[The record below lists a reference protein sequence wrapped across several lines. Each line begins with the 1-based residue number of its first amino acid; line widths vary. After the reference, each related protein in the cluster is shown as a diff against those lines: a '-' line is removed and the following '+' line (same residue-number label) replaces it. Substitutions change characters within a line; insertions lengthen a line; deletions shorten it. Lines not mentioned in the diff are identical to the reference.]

1 MNTPNLTEMGILNPE
16 QIIGYESVHVSKD
29 TDVLRVN
36 YKRPKGSFLPK
47 RRRYEFKRI
56 GKPMPGNEL
65 HGEDAIRYEISPI
78 LARATAELDALLASN
93 KKKKATKQS
102 VKQELAELKSEMK
115 DRISHIAAMIDTL
128 E

>member
-16 QIIGYESVHVSKD
+16 QIISYESVHVAKD
-29 TDVLRVN
+29 VDVLRIN

-56 GKPMPGNEL
+56 GKPMPGNDL
-65 HGEDAIRYEISPI
+65 RGEDAIRYEISPI
-78 LARATAELDALLASN
+78 LARATAELDTLLANN
-93 KKKKATKQS
+93 KKKTATKQS

-115 DRISHIAAMIDTL
+115 SRIAHITAMIDTL
-128 E
+128 D